1 MEPSFDVLKDPW
13 IPVEDLNG
21 ETHELSILDALSR
34 AHELRSV
41 CDVSPLVEYSVY
53 RFLVVF
59 LMDALRPQ
67 RLSDIEDMLDGG
79 SFDMDA
85 INAYAERCKNE
96 GVSFDLFD
104 KERPFMQTKVDPR
117 WDKQLK
123 PVDTLDY
130 TVPSGNNH
138 LHFDH
143 KGSVEAYSAAKT
155 MRMLLAAQ
163 QFCAPVGAKGYPT
176 NVNGLPPWFVII
188 RRGNLFETLALNMIP
203 TNQVRIKFDEPPVV
217 WRNTDEV
224 ESQKE
229 VPQTSWLYGMLFP
242 ARRIHLNPE
251 ADGTV
256 KSVYFS
262 QGMNYIDPETWPE
275 PHTAY
280 RVNDKGRSNLKPSG
294 SSAIWQNLVCF
305 VDTAKNCAPQTLGNY
320 ARIFDE
326 GLVSLSLYGVV
337 IENNSK
343 YVQTAKRDLNL
354 PLGIIGSDEA
364 EKFIIAFTE
373 AAKLLADA
381 IGRVEKCLKHKGEKD
396 ACRKNAMQRF
406 NDRSGA
412 KLLSLLDR
420 LCEPAADLNELLK
433 ATVEELLDD
442 AAACID
448 EELNSLSLRGSMLM
462 ETMNKRQLE
471 LNKARKAIR
480 KRWGNE

>member
-85 INAYAERCKNE
+85 INAYAERCKND

-104 KERPFMQTKVDPR
+104 KERPFMHTKVDPR

-163 QFCAPVGAKGYPT
+163 QFCTSGAQSYPS
-176 NVNGLPPWFVII
+176 NVNGAPPWFVII
-188 RRGNLFETLALNMIP
+188 QMDSLFETLILNMVPIG
-203 TNQVRIKFDEPPVV
+203 QVRIKFDDPPVA
-217 WRNTDEV
+217 WRSTAEIEAKKQV
-224 ESQKE
+224 A
-229 VPQTSWLYGMLFP
+229 QTSWLYGMLFP
-242 ARRIHLNPE
+242 ARRIHLNPG
-251 ADGTV
+251 ADGRV
-256 KSVYFS
+256 KSIYLS

-275 PHTAY
+275 PHAAY
-280 RVNDKGRSNLKPSG
+280 RVDNKGRFNLKPST
-294 SSAIWQNLVCF
+294 AFAVWQNLIYF
-305 VDTAKNCAPQTLGNY
+305 VDTQRNCAPQTLGNF

-326 GLVSLSLYGVV
+326 GFANLTMYGVAT
-337 IENNSK
+337 NQAS
-343 YVQTAKRDLNL
+343 YLQAAKRDLRL
-354 PLGIIGSDEA
+354 PVGIIGSDEA
-364 EKFIIAFTE
+364 ERFIIAFAE
-373 AAKLLADA
+373 AAQQLSKAVREA
-381 IGRVEKCLKHKGEKD
+381 LKHKEIPEES
-396 ACRKNAMQRF
+396 RKSAVQRF
-406 NDRSGA
+406 NDRSDA
-412 KLLSLLDR
+412 KLFSLLDE
-420 LCEPAADLNELLK
+420 LCSPDAGLSALLK

-448 EELNSLSLRGSMLM
+448 EELNSLSLRGSTLM

-471 LNKARKAIR
+471 LSKARKAIR
-480 KRWGNE
+480 KRWENE

>member
-21 ETHELSILDALSR
+21 ETHELSILDALSH

-163 QFCAPVGAKGYPT
+163 QFCTSGAQSYPS
-176 NVNGLPPWFVII
+176 NVNGAPPWFVII
-188 RRGNLFETLALNMIP
+188 QMDSLFETLILNMVPIG
-203 TNQVRIKFDEPPVV
+203 QVRIKFDDPPVA
-217 WRNTDEV
+217 WRSTAEIEAKKQV
-224 ESQKE
+224 A
-229 VPQTSWLYGMLFP
+229 QTSWLYGMLFP

-251 ADGTV
+251 PDGSV
-256 KSVYFS
+256 KNIYLS
-262 QGMNYIDPETWPE
+262 QGMNYIDPETWLD
-275 PHTAY
+275 PHAAY
-280 RVNDKGRSNLKPSG
+280 RVNDKGRFNLKPST
-294 SSAIWQNLVCF
+294 AFAVWHNLVCF
-305 VDTAKNCAPQTLGNY
+305 VNTQKSCAPQTLSNY
-320 ARIFDE
+320 AKIFDE
-326 GLVSLSLYGVV
+326 GFANLTLYGVAT
-337 IENNSK
+337 NQAS
-343 YVQTAKRDLNL
+343 YLQTAKRDLRL

-412 KLLSLLDR
+412 KLLSLLDQ